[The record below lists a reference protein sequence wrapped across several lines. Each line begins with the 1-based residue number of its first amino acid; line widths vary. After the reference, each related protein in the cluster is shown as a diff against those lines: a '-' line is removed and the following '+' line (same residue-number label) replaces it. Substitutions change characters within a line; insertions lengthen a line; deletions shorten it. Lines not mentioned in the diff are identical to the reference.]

1 MFLLSKLV
9 RSASPHAFVAV
20 AMAVYLG
27 QVFVL
32 LLVIIAFKNADWVDG
47 VALGLVALVVTMAWQ
62 VFAMI
67 ALRRART
74 LVYDEPSETPEET
87 PVNSVFSP
95 QPCVAA
101 TRAGSGSVR
110 PVPPGARRGCLCIP
124 RGEAVSLSVVPA
136 HWLQV
141 GIAAA
146 EGDGGFE
153 APGTEDFYWPV
164 IGGDSNW
171 AITRPMVVMAIS
183 VVLLAWFFVTV
194 AGRLTVVP
202 SKRQWMAEQAYGF
215 VRNSIARDVIG
226 AKDFRPFIPL
236 LMTLF
241 TLILFN
247 NVMGVLPFVQFPTM
261 SRIAFPI
268 VLTLIVYVVYHT
280 VAIRRKH
287 GVIGYLKSLVPP
299 GLPLWLRP
307 IMFFLEVLTYFIIR
321 PLTLALRLFGNMLAG
336 HLMLLVFILGGEYLL
351 IHGSSIFIQLSGIL
365 GLAFGVVMTFFE
377 LLVQFLQAFIF
388 TLLTAL
394 YISDAVSEH
403 H

>member
-1 MFLLSKLV
+1 M
-9 RSASPHAFVAV
+9 
-20 AMAVYLG
+20 
-27 QVFVL
+27 
-32 LLVIIAFKNADWVDG
+32 
-47 VALGLVALVVTMAWQ
+47 
-62 VFAMI
+62 
-67 ALRRART
+67 
-74 LVYDEPSETPEET
+74 
-87 PVNSVFSP
+87 
-95 QPCVAA
+95 
-101 TRAGSGSVR
+101 
-110 PVPPGARRGCLCIP
+110 
-124 RGEAVSLSVVPA
+124 SLSVVPA

-153 APGTEDFYWPV
+153 APGTEDFFWPV
-164 IGGDSNW
+164 VGGDSSW

-183 VVLLAWFFVTV
+183 VVVLAWFFVTV
-194 AGRLTVVP
+194 AGKLTVVP
-202 SKRQWMAEQAYGF
+202 NKRQWMAEQAYGF

-226 AKDFRPFIPL
+226 AKDFRPYIPL

-280 VAIRRKH
+280 VAIRKKH
-287 GVIGYLKSLVPP
+287 GVWGYLKSLVPP

-351 IHGSSIFIQLSGIL
+351 LHGSSIFIQLSGIL
-365 GLAFGVVMTFFE
+365 GLAFGIVMTFFE

>member
-1 MFLLSKLV
+1 V
-9 RSASPHAFVAV
+9 SP
-20 AMAVYLG
+20 
-27 QVFVL
+27 
-32 LLVIIAFKNADWVDG
+32 
-47 VALGLVALVVTMAWQ
+47 
-62 VFAMI
+62 
-67 ALRRART
+67 
-74 LVYDEPSETPEET
+74 
-87 PVNSVFSP
+87 
-95 QPCVAA
+95 
-101 TRAGSGSVR
+101 
-110 PVPPGARRGCLCIP
+110 
-124 RGEAVSLSVVPA
+124 SVVSA
-136 HWLQV
+136 QWLRSGV
-141 GIAAA
+141 AAA
-146 EGDGGFE
+146 EGDGGGGFQ
-153 APGTEDFYWPV
+153 APGTEDFFWPV

-183 VVLLAWFFVTV
+183 VAVLAWFFVTV

-202 SKRQWMAEQAYGF
+202 SKRQWVAEQAYGF

-226 AKDFRPFIPL
+226 AKDFRQFVPL
-236 LMTLF
+236 LFTLF

-247 NVMGVLPFVQFPTM
+247 NVMGVMPFVQFPTF

-268 VLTLIVYVVYHT
+268 VLTLVVYVVYHT

-287 GVIGYLKSLVPP
+287 GVINYLKSLVPP

-351 IHGSSIFIQLSGIL
+351 LHGSSIFIQLSGIL

-394 YISDAVSEH
+394 YISDAVSEQH
-403 H
+403 

>member
-1 MFLLSKLV
+1 M
-9 RSASPHAFVAV
+9 
-20 AMAVYLG
+20 
-27 QVFVL
+27 
-32 LLVIIAFKNADWVDG
+32 
-47 VALGLVALVVTMAWQ
+47 
-62 VFAMI
+62 
-67 ALRRART
+67 
-74 LVYDEPSETPEET
+74 
-87 PVNSVFSP
+87 
-95 QPCVAA
+95 
-101 TRAGSGSVR
+101 
-110 PVPPGARRGCLCIP
+110 
-124 RGEAVSLSVVPA
+124 SLSVVPA

-146 EGDGGFE
+146 EGDGGFQ

-183 VVLLAWFFVTV
+183 VVLLAWFFGTV
-194 AGRLTVVP
+194 AGKRTVVP
-202 SKRQWMAEQAYGF
+202 GERQWVAEQAYGF

-226 AKDFRPFIPL
+226 AKDFRPYIPL

-268 VLTLIVYVVYHT
+268 VLTLIVYIVYHT

>member
-1 MFLLSKLV
+1 
-9 RSASPHAFVAV
+9 
-20 AMAVYLG
+20 
-27 QVFVL
+27 
-32 LLVIIAFKNADWVDG
+32 
-47 VALGLVALVVTMAWQ
+47 
-62 VFAMI
+62 
-67 ALRRART
+67 
-74 LVYDEPSETPEET
+74 
-87 PVNSVFSP
+87 
-95 QPCVAA
+95 
-101 TRAGSGSVR
+101 
-110 PVPPGARRGCLCIP
+110 
-124 RGEAVSLSVVPA
+124 VSLSVVPA

-171 AITRPMVVMAIS
+171 AITRPMLVMAIS

-194 AGRLTVVP
+194 AGKLTVVP
-202 SKRQWMAEQAYGF
+202 SKRQWVAEQAYGF

-226 AKDFRPFIPL
+226 AKDFRPYIPL

-268 VLTLIVYVVYHT
+268 VLTLIVYIVYHT

>member
-1 MFLLSKLV
+1 M
-9 RSASPHAFVAV
+9 
-20 AMAVYLG
+20 
-27 QVFVL
+27 
-32 LLVIIAFKNADWVDG
+32 
-47 VALGLVALVVTMAWQ
+47 
-62 VFAMI
+62 
-67 ALRRART
+67 
-74 LVYDEPSETPEET
+74 
-87 PVNSVFSP
+87 
-95 QPCVAA
+95 
-101 TRAGSGSVR
+101 
-110 PVPPGARRGCLCIP
+110 
-124 RGEAVSLSVVPA
+124 SLSVVPA

-164 IGGDSNW
+164 IGGDSSW
-171 AITRPMVVMAIS
+171 AITRPMLVMTIS
-183 VVLLAWFFVTV
+183 VAILAWFFVTV
-194 AGRLTVVP
+194 AGKLTIVP

-226 AKDFRPFIPL
+226 AKDFRQFVPL
-236 LMTLF
+236 LFTLF

-247 NVMGVLPFVQFPTM
+247 NVMGVMPFVQFPTF

-268 VLTLIVYVVYHT
+268 VLTLVVYVVYHT

-351 IHGSSIFIQLSGIL
+351 LHGSSIFIQLSGIL

-394 YISDAVSEH
+394 YISDAVSEQH
-403 H
+403 

>member
-1 MFLLSKLV
+1 M
-9 RSASPHAFVAV
+9 
-20 AMAVYLG
+20 
-27 QVFVL
+27 
-32 LLVIIAFKNADWVDG
+32 
-47 VALGLVALVVTMAWQ
+47 
-62 VFAMI
+62 
-67 ALRRART
+67 
-74 LVYDEPSETPEET
+74 
-87 PVNSVFSP
+87 
-95 QPCVAA
+95 
-101 TRAGSGSVR
+101 
-110 PVPPGARRGCLCIP
+110 
-124 RGEAVSLSVVPA
+124 SLSVVPA

-202 SKRQWMAEQAYGF
+202 SKRQWVAEQAYGF

-226 AKDFRPFIPL
+226 AKDFRPYIPL

-268 VLTLIVYVVYHT
+268 VLTLIVYIVYHT

-351 IHGSSIFIQLSGIL
+351 LHGSSIFIQLSGIL

>member
-1 MFLLSKLV
+1 M
-9 RSASPHAFVAV
+9 
-20 AMAVYLG
+20 
-27 QVFVL
+27 
-32 LLVIIAFKNADWVDG
+32 
-47 VALGLVALVVTMAWQ
+47 
-62 VFAMI
+62 
-67 ALRRART
+67 
-74 LVYDEPSETPEET
+74 
-87 PVNSVFSP
+87 
-95 QPCVAA
+95 
-101 TRAGSGSVR
+101 
-110 PVPPGARRGCLCIP
+110 
-124 RGEAVSLSVVPA
+124 SLSVVPA
-136 HWLQV
+136 SWLQV

-146 EGDGGFE
+146 DGDGGFE
-153 APGTEDFYWPV
+153 APGTSDFYWPV

-183 VVLLAWFFVTV
+183 VVVLAWFFVTV
-194 AGRLTVVP
+194 AGKLTVVP
-202 SKRQWMAEQAYGF
+202 GKRQWMAEQAYGF

-226 AKDFRPFIPL
+226 AKDFKPFIPL

-287 GVIGYLKSLVPP
+287 GVWGYLKSLVPP

-307 IMFFLEVLTYFIIR
+307 IMFVLEFITYFFIR

-351 IHGSSIFIQLSGIL
+351 IHGSSILIQLSGIL

>member
-1 MFLLSKLV
+1 M
-9 RSASPHAFVAV
+9 
-20 AMAVYLG
+20 
-27 QVFVL
+27 
-32 LLVIIAFKNADWVDG
+32 
-47 VALGLVALVVTMAWQ
+47 
-62 VFAMI
+62 
-67 ALRRART
+67 
-74 LVYDEPSETPEET
+74 
-87 PVNSVFSP
+87 
-95 QPCVAA
+95 
-101 TRAGSGSVR
+101 
-110 PVPPGARRGCLCIP
+110 
-124 RGEAVSLSVVPA
+124 SLSVVPA

-171 AITRPMVVMAIS
+171 AITRPMVVIAIS

-202 SKRQWMAEQAYGF
+202 SKRQWVAEQAYGF

-226 AKDFRPFIPL
+226 AKDFRPYIPL

-268 VLTLIVYVVYHT
+268 VLTLIVYIVYHT

>member
-1 MFLLSKLV
+1 M
-9 RSASPHAFVAV
+9 
-20 AMAVYLG
+20 
-27 QVFVL
+27 
-32 LLVIIAFKNADWVDG
+32 
-47 VALGLVALVVTMAWQ
+47 
-62 VFAMI
+62 
-67 ALRRART
+67 
-74 LVYDEPSETPEET
+74 
-87 PVNSVFSP
+87 
-95 QPCVAA
+95 
-101 TRAGSGSVR
+101 
-110 PVPPGARRGCLCIP
+110 
-124 RGEAVSLSVVPA
+124 SLSVVPA
-136 HWLQV
+136 SWLQV
-141 GIAAA
+141 GVVAA
-146 EGDGGFE
+146 EGDEGFQ
-153 APGTEDFYWPV
+153 APGTADFYWPV

-202 SKRQWMAEQAYGF
+202 SKRQWVAEQAYGF

-226 AKDFRPFIPL
+226 AKDFKPFIPL

-247 NVMGVLPFVQFPTM
+247 NVMGVMPFVQFPTM

-268 VLTLIVYVVYHT
+268 VLTLIVYIVYHT

>member
-1 MFLLSKLV
+1 
-9 RSASPHAFVAV
+9 
-20 AMAVYLG
+20 
-27 QVFVL
+27 
-32 LLVIIAFKNADWVDG
+32 
-47 VALGLVALVVTMAWQ
+47 VV
-62 VFAMI
+62 V
-67 ALRRART
+67 
-74 LVYDEPSETPEET
+74 
-87 PVNSVFSP
+87 
-95 QPCVAA
+95 
-101 TRAGSGSVR
+101 
-110 PVPPGARRGCLCIP
+110 
-124 RGEAVSLSVVPA
+124 
-136 HWLQV
+136 
-141 GIAAA
+141 
-146 EGDGGFE
+146 
-153 APGTEDFYWPV
+153 
-164 IGGDSNW
+164 
-171 AITRPMVVMAIS
+171 
-183 VVLLAWFFVTV
+183 LAWFFVTV
-194 AGRLTVVP
+194 AGKLTVVP

-226 AKDFRPFIPL
+226 AKDFKPFIPL

-247 NVMGVLPFVQFPTM
+247 NVMGVMPFVQFPTM

-268 VLTLIVYVVYHT
+268 VLTLVVYIVYHT

-307 IMFFLEVLTYFIIR
+307 IMFVLEFITYFFIR

-351 IHGSSIFIQLSGIL
+351 VHGSSIFIQLSGIF

>member
-1 MFLLSKLV
+1 
-9 RSASPHAFVAV
+9 
-20 AMAVYLG
+20 
-27 QVFVL
+27 
-32 LLVIIAFKNADWVDG
+32 
-47 VALGLVALVVTMAWQ
+47 
-62 VFAMI
+62 
-67 ALRRART
+67 
-74 LVYDEPSETPEET
+74 
-87 PVNSVFSP
+87 
-95 QPCVAA
+95 
-101 TRAGSGSVR
+101 
-110 PVPPGARRGCLCIP
+110 
-124 RGEAVSLSVVPA
+124 VSLSVVPA
-136 HWLQV
+136 SWLQA
-141 GIAAA
+141 GIAA
-146 EGDGGFE
+146 EDGGFQ
-153 APGTEDFYWPV
+153 APGTSDFYWPV
-164 IGGDSNW
+164 FGGDSNW
-171 AITRPMVVMAIS
+171 AITRPMVVIAIS
-183 VVLLAWFFVTV
+183 VAVLAWFFVTV

-226 AKDFRPFIPL
+226 AKDFKPFIPL

-268 VLTLIVYVVYHT
+268 VLTLIVYITYHT

-299 GLPLWLRP
+299 GLPMWLRP
-307 IMFFLEVLTYFIIR
+307 IMFVLELLTYFIIR

-351 IHGSSIFIQLSGIL
+351 VHGSSILIQLSGIL

-388 TLLTAL
+388 TLLSAL

>member
-1 MFLLSKLV
+1 M
-9 RSASPHAFVAV
+9 
-20 AMAVYLG
+20 
-27 QVFVL
+27 
-32 LLVIIAFKNADWVDG
+32 
-47 VALGLVALVVTMAWQ
+47 
-62 VFAMI
+62 
-67 ALRRART
+67 
-74 LVYDEPSETPEET
+74 
-87 PVNSVFSP
+87 
-95 QPCVAA
+95 
-101 TRAGSGSVR
+101 
-110 PVPPGARRGCLCIP
+110 
-124 RGEAVSLSVVPA
+124 SLSVVPA
-136 HWLQV
+136 HLLQV

-153 APGTEDFYWPV
+153 APGTEDFFWPV
-164 IGGDSNW
+164 IGGDSSW
-171 AITRPMVVMAIS
+171 AITRPALVMAVS
-183 VVLLAWFFVTV
+183 VALLAWFFVTV
-194 AGRLTVVP
+194 AGRLTIVP

-226 AKDFRPFIPL
+226 AKDFKQFVPL
-236 LMTLF
+236 LFTLF

-247 NVMGVLPFVQFPTM
+247 NVMGVMPFVQFPTF

-268 VLTLIVYVVYHT
+268 VLTLVVYVVYHT

-351 IHGSSIFIQLSGIL
+351 LHGSSIFIQLSGIL

-394 YISDAVSEH
+394 YISDAVSEQH
-403 H
+403 

>member
-1 MFLLSKLV
+1 M
-9 RSASPHAFVAV
+9 
-20 AMAVYLG
+20 
-27 QVFVL
+27 
-32 LLVIIAFKNADWVDG
+32 
-47 VALGLVALVVTMAWQ
+47 
-62 VFAMI
+62 
-67 ALRRART
+67 
-74 LVYDEPSETPEET
+74 
-87 PVNSVFSP
+87 
-95 QPCVAA
+95 
-101 TRAGSGSVR
+101 
-110 PVPPGARRGCLCIP
+110 
-124 RGEAVSLSVVPA
+124 SLSVVPA

-141 GIAAA
+141 GVAAA
-146 EGDGGFE
+146 EGEEGFD
-153 APGTEDFYWPV
+153 APGIEDFFWPV
-164 IGGDSNW
+164 VGGDSNF
-171 AITRPMVVMAIS
+171 AITRPMLVMTIS
-183 VVLLAWFFVTV
+183 VAVLAWFFITV
-194 AGRLTVVP
+194 AGRLTIVP

-226 AKDFRPFIPL
+226 AKDFRPYIPL

-287 GVIGYLKSLVPP
+287 GVWGYLKSLVPP

-351 IHGSSIFIQLSGIL
+351 LHGSSIFIQLSGIL

>member
-1 MFLLSKLV
+1 
-9 RSASPHAFVAV
+9 
-20 AMAVYLG
+20 
-27 QVFVL
+27 
-32 LLVIIAFKNADWVDG
+32 
-47 VALGLVALVVTMAWQ
+47 
-62 VFAMI
+62 
-67 ALRRART
+67 
-74 LVYDEPSETPEET
+74 
-87 PVNSVFSP
+87 
-95 QPCVAA
+95 
-101 TRAGSGSVR
+101 
-110 PVPPGARRGCLCIP
+110 
-124 RGEAVSLSVVPA
+124 VSLSVVPA

-141 GIAAA
+141 GVAAA
-146 EGDGGFE
+146 EGDGGFQ
-153 APGTEDFYWPV
+153 APGTEDFFWPV
-164 IGGDSNW
+164 IGGDSHW
-171 AITRPMVVMAIS
+171 SITRPGLVMIIS
-183 VVLLAWFFVTV
+183 VGILAWFFVTV

-226 AKDFRPFIPL
+226 AKDFKPYIPL

-247 NVMGVLPFVQFPTM
+247 NVMGVLPFVQFPTF

-299 GLPLWLRP
+299 GLPVWLRP
-307 IMFFLEVLTYFIIR
+307 IMFVLELLTYFIIR

-351 IHGSSIFIQLSGIL
+351 IHGSTLLIQFSGII